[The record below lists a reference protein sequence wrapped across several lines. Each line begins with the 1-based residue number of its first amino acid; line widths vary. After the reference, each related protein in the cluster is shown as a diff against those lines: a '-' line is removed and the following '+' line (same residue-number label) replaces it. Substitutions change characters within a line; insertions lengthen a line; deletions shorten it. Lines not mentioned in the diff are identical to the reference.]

1 MKKIKKYV
9 YHISYAFFDDD
20 TGLNLGDSTLG
31 LRKKIKHPQDIVDL
45 RYTIG
50 NMKKTKDE
58 QVVVLNI
65 KYLGKDIRNER

>member
-1 MKKIKKYV
+1 MKKIEKYV

-20 TGLNLGDSTLG
+20 TGLNLGDCVLG
-31 LRKKIKHPQDIVDL
+31 IAKKIKKAQDIVDL

-50 NMKKTKDE
+50 NMKGTEDK
-58 QVVVLNI
+58 QVVILNI